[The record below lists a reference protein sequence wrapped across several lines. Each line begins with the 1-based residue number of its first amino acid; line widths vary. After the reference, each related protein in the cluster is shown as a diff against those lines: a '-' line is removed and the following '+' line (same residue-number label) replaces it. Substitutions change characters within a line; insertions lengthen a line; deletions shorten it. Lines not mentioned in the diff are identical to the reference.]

1 MKFLVDCCAGR
12 RLAEWL
18 RNEGHDVFDAGEL
31 EYDPGD
37 ATLLA
42 QAAAEGRVLI
52 TLDNDFGELLFVR
65 QAPHAGVIR
74 LPDLPVD
81 QRIILTGE
89 VIRDHQEALER
100 QALITIR
107 GSRVRITYPRVS

>member
-1 MKFLVDCCAGR
+1 MRFLVDCCAGR

-18 RNEGHDVFDAGEL
+18 RNDGHDVFDAGEL
-31 EYDPGD
+31 EHDPGD

-42 QAAAEGRVLI
+42 QAAAEDRVLI
-52 TLDNDFGELLFVR
+52 TLDNDFGELLFVGR
-65 QAPHAGVIR
+65 APHAGVIR

-81 QRIILTGE
+81 QRITLTAA
-89 VIRDHQEALER
+89 VIQDHREALER

>member
-31 EYDPGD
+31 EHDPGD

-65 QAPHAGVIR
+65 RAAHAGLIR
-74 LPDLPVD
+74 LPDLPVA
-81 QRIILTGE
+81 QRITLTAE
-89 VIRDHQEALER
+89 VIHDHRAALER